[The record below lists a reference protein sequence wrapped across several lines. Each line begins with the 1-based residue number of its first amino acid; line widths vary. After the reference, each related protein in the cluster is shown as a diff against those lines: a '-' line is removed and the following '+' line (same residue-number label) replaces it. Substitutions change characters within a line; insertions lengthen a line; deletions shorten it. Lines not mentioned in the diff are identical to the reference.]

1 MNPKLNGHATKKAP
15 ALDSGDTIERLM
27 RPYYVQLAKLAF
39 DDANADHGL
48 GVAFDLDN
56 PYVQTVIDGL
66 AKQVR
71 NVTDTTKQQIAD
83 RAHRKRVRLYR
94 RVDRGV
100 SGVRRR
106 ERHDMAHGAG

>member
-1 MNPKLNGHATKKAP
+1 MNPNHNGHATKKAP

-39 DDANADHGL
+39 DDANADHSL

-56 PYVQTVIDGL
+56 PYVQTVINQL
-66 AKQVR
+66 AKQV
-71 NVTDTTKQQIAD
+71 
-83 RAHRKRVRLYR
+83 

-100 SGVRRR
+100 SSVRRR
-106 ERHDMAHGAG
+106 ERHDMAHGAGQLRHMPGARR